1 MPAPRA
7 CSAAGDRSK
16 TRTSQP
22 ASRSTRAAV
31 SPPTDPPAML
41 TRGMLDT
48 GCTPSCC
55 VPCSWSRP
63 QGPGASGPPEGG
75 DADHVHLEQ
84 HPPLVEGRITQP
96 VGRLVTGVL

>member
-7 CSAAGDRSK
+7 CSAVEDRSK

-41 TRGMLDT
+41 TLGILDT
-48 GCTPSCC
+48 SCAPSCS
-55 VPCSWSRP
+55 VPLVVLGVLLLVR
-63 QGPGASGPPEGG
+63 GTSGPAEGG
-75 DADHVHLEQ
+75 DADDLHLEQ
-84 HPPLVEGRITQP
+84 HAPLVEGGIAEP
-96 VGRLVTGVL
+96 VGRLV